1 MKHAKTHDPL
11 PIAPA
16 TPKPLS
22 DATPTPETRC
32 HSLRPARLI
41 KSTPKLSRRLNS
53 QAKRTQPAQ
62 TVVIRH
68 VSDATDAH
76 KRSRGTDHATIGK
89 QTRTTNTLNVLY
101 KTDGTRYTCAQRTK
115 VLFAFIT
122 PHNMCK
128 LTLTRSKLR
137 PDSNIA
143 RQNTYGAGE
152 DRYADKHTAQTAQ
165 TRERRRLTTPKT
177 HNLPRYSHAT
187 AKQTVCTL

>member
-1 MKHAKTHDPL
+1 M
-11 PIAPA
+11 
-16 TPKPLS
+16 
-22 DATPTPETRC
+22 
-32 HSLRPARLI
+32 
-41 KSTPKLSRRLNS
+41 PKLSRRPNS

-68 VSDATDAH
+68 ACRYRRTRAQPRNRNRDDRQVNAHNKHAKCAH
-76 KRSRGTDHATIGK
+76 KTGGT
-89 QTRTTNTLNVLY
+89 LC
-101 KTDGTRYTCAQRTK
+101 TCAQRTK

-137 PDSNIA
+137 LDSSIA
-143 RQNTYGAGE
+143 RQSTYRAGE
-152 DRYADKHTAQTAQ
+152 DRCADKHTAQTAQ

>member
-89 QTRTTNTLNVLY
+89 QTRTTNTLNVLDKPGSTQY
-101 KTDGTRYTCAQRTK
+101 SYARTEQKRFCFHNISITCANSHLPDRNS
-115 VLFAFIT
+115 A
-122 PHNMCK
+122 P
-128 LTLTRSKLR
+128 TRALR
-137 PDSNIA
+137 DKAHIEPAKIAAPTNIL
-143 RQNTYGAGE
+143 R
-152 DRYADKHTAQTAQ
+152 
-165 TRERRRLTTPKT
+165 
-177 HNLPRYSHAT
+177 
-187 AKQTVCTL
+187 KQHKRASDDV